1 MDRDVKLMICTHCGS
16 EKKVLFYDSEACMT
30 VDGCQET
37 NLEKE
42 RNALAATCP
51 RCHQQGFA
59 YKQYR
64 SLD

>member
-1 MDRDVKLMICTHCGS
+1 
-16 EKKVLFYDSEACMT
+16 MT

-37 NLEKE
+37 SREME
-42 RNALAATCP
+42 RSALAATCP

-59 YKQYR
+59 YKQSR